1 MRYPITLFAFTCAAY
16 GGMQLPGRLFPKL
29 TPKKFEGVNHS
40 YYTSSQ
46 DVVAKFRLFE
56 TFEKTDVQDDIATYL
71 SVYST
76 QPLTKNEM
84 ADNLALHAMKEF
96 DLGKM
101 FRVKRAGKDRD
112 PMFWSFGKI
121 HGLENIAFADP
132 QEVFATNGN
141 PVKRSIRCQ

>member
-1 MRYPITLFAFTCAAY
+1 
-16 GGMQLPGRLFPKL
+16 
-29 TPKKFEGVNHS
+29 
-40 YYTSSQ
+40 
-46 DVVAKFRLFE
+46 VAKFRLFE

-132 QEVFATNGN
+132 
-141 PVKRSIRCQ
+141 